1 MRIGSKLGP
10 SAVNVIYKQV
20 AVMSKLPPELSY
32 VLELAK
38 PPTIEEE
45 LEMEKAI
52 RQALTIEDVDEL
64 HRCVEA
70 ILRQNHQQGIF
81 ISRSLDQI
89 HLLTA
94 KLACAENRV
103 IQPEPS
109 WFSKLLSTF
118 RNPKL

>member
-1 MRIGSKLGP
+1 MTDSSIP
-10 SAVNVIYKQV
+10 T
-20 AVMSKLPPELSY
+20 ELSY